1 MCHLDEFLNIFLKP
15 SRSHCILSRPTFNT
29 EKEEEKEKLGRT
41 FGVYAQYFV
50 LQDLSFNIRL
60 RYDEVLTVPI

>member
-1 MCHLDEFLNIFLKP
+1 MCHLDEFQNIFLTP
-15 SRSHCILSRPTFNT
+15 SRIHCILSRPTFNT
-29 EKEEEKEKLGRT
+29 EKKKKKRLGRT

-50 LQDLSFNIRL
+50 LQDLAFNIRL